1 MWGTQPTTYTEPS
14 PIKGILTSGLGLI
27 IALSIFLFIIWLRLK
42 LVIWIISK
50 IVIGVRENVAEHDR
64 QVALDKRD

>member
-1 MWGTQPTTYTEPS
+1 MWGVQEPTYSEPS
-14 PIKGILTSGLGLI
+14 PLKGILISGLGLI
-27 IALSIFLFIIWLRLK
+27 IALSIFLFILWLRLK

-64 QVALDKRD
+64 QLVKRD